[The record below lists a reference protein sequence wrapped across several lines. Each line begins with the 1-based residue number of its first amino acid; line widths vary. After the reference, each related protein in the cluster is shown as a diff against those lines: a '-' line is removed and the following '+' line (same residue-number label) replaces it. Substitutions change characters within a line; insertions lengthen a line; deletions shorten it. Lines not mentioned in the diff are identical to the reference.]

1 RFPQIAFQSSGGIG
15 SLDDIR
21 ALRGSGVRGVIVGR
35 ALLEGKFNTE
45 EAIACWQ
52 NG

>member
-1 RFPQIAFQSSGGIG
+1 
-15 SLDDIR
+15 
-21 ALRGSGVRGVIVGR
+21 VIVGR
-35 ALLEGKFNTE
+35 ALLEGKFSVE